1 MYVDAF
7 RGIMIIFSCWNSTKH
22 KMCSWKYQLHVCM
35 TFVGGLLAFGSQS
48 LVESV
53 NNFLVLVV
61 LTSFGGLVSLQI
73 PGLQI
78 AQLFH
83 PQDYSAV
90 LPAVPVMFVALVYH
104 NIVPTICSA
113 LKYDRK
119 KITIALTAGTF
130 IPLVMF
136 IVWIGVSLGSS
147 SMCVC
152 IYVCMHACLYLSMFV
167 YNICI
172 FIYACAC

>member
-1 MYVDAF
+1 
-7 RGIMIIFSCWNSTKH
+7 
-22 KMCSWKYQLHVCM
+22 M

-78 AQLFH
+78 AQLLH

-152 IYVCMHACLYLSMFV
+152 IYVCMHACMHV
-167 YNICI
+167 
-172 FIYACAC
+172 